1 MTGPGPGKL
10 PVKAVVTAVT
20 PEGAVHIE
28 PCDVFIHVKGYSR
41 ARVTHV
47 DIESPA
53 LSVRGSGGTYAYVHG
68 IRSGFR
74 VVPKNA
80 IRARDL
86 LIKELVVEWEGPEL
100 LEPGKVSIAYVG
112 FKEGGIYVGFKKEV
126 ISRLEE
132 FSRGEGVIPR

>member
-1 MTGPGPGKL
+1 VTGPGPGKL
-10 PVKAVVTAVT
+10 PVRAVVTAIT
-20 PEGAVHIE
+20 PQGAVRIE

-53 LSVRGSGGTYAYVHG
+53 LSIRGSRGTYAYVYG
-68 IRSGFR
+68 IGRGFR

-80 IRARDL
+80 IQARDH
-86 LIKELVVEWEGPEL
+86 LIKELVVKWEGPEL

-112 FKEGGIYVGFKKEV
+112 FKEGGIYIGFKKEV
-126 ISRLEE
+126 ISKLEE
-132 FSRGEGVIPR
+132 FSREKGIIPR